1 MTYKK
6 EPFYHL
12 FSHIPKMPQLRPED
26 FCDLSENDE
35 NTDESESEHCTEKAK
50 AVKGEE
56 LCNTSLFTV
65 PFNSHSAKG

>member
-1 MTYKK
+1 
-6 EPFYHL
+6 
-12 FSHIPKMPQLRPED
+12 MPQLRPED